1 MRKPMTIAVVVCVA
15 VAAAMLGLILYLAFS
30 ASQVACEACMSFRGR
45 TVCREALG
53 PSRDEAARTAV
64 DNACSFLASGMTE
77 VVECTTRTPPQS
89 LTCTTP

>member
-1 MRKPMTIAVVVCVA
+1 
-15 VAAAMLGLILYLAFS
+15 
-30 ASQVACEACMSFRGR
+30 MSFRGR